1 MFDENFVRWED
12 AELGVRLKKIGVSR
26 HFVLGG
32 YVHHLKPPISIERRM
47 EYARNDGES
56 AALLFQRYPS
66 WRMRI
71 RSGLHPL
78 NYFRSGVLTAPP
90 LRKAYQKYLKNQP
103 EGKWAGL
110 ASSLLTEREYLR
122 SGREQL
128 KRKTPSEGESLE

>member
-1 MFDENFVRWED
+1 
-12 AELGVRLKKIGVSR
+12 
-26 HFVLGG
+26 
-32 YVHHLKPPISIERRM
+32 M